1 MRSHLHVVEDDG
13 LEVPHGLRG
22 AVEGREAAL
31 LEDRAERLGRR
42 GPGAA
47 LLLQAE
53 VCIGEEWVSKAMFLK
68 LGTSGCGA
76 PLSVA
81 RMETT
86 MLRCSGLS
94 DCATAKLL
102 PSARVFS
109 PWAASMTAA
118 GASGLVGVFDSERTD
133 IFL

>member
-1 MRSHLHVVEDDG
+1 VGEQTHS
-13 LEVPHGLRG
+13 
-22 AVEGREAAL
+22 
-31 LEDRAERLGRR
+31 RR
-42 GPGAA
+42 N
-47 LLLQAE
+47 
-53 VCIGEEWVSKAMFLK
+53 K
-68 LGTSGCGA
+68 GTSGCDA

-133 IFL
+133 IFRGSGGDR